1 MSQQKR
7 QLDRDPLEAVENE
20 FYRPKIKKGQRISD
34 RIDETKYWAN
44 IADQYMLQPI
54 YGGDGRVLIKVD
66 EFKSKYACTAC
77 NGKGHTEKVC
87 PRCNG
92 TKLTFDGIADAPC
105 TACAVGQ
112 TDGIKRYGYV
122 LCDQCKGKQGTII
135 IPDTSQKNSE
145 SGDVLAISKAGI
157 NCLQPNM
164 KVLTA
169 TYSGVPFKFMDI
181 DFKIMVEKDVLG
193 ILRPLKQNV
202 DGIQQGTYAELM
214 NVGIAE
220 HD

>member
-1 MSQQKR
+1 MSQRKQ
-7 QLDRDPLEAVENE
+7 QQEIRDIDNNK
-20 FYRPKIKKGQRISD
+20 YHRPEQPVLPKNSIYDKEIKH
-34 RIDETKYWAN
+34 WAN
-44 IADQYMLQPI
+44 IANQYMLQPI

-145 SGDVLAISKAGI
+145 SGDVLAISKTGI